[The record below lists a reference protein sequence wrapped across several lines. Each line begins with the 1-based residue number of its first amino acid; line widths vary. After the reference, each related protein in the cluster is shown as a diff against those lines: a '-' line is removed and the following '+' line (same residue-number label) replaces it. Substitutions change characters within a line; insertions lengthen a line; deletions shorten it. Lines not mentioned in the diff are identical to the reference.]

1 MKNLT
6 GLTIAMCQM
15 PVLPGQPRHNID
27 YMIEEMRAA
36 EEREADFIVFPEMVD
51 GYLKGDLYDDK
62 AYLRDVARQ
71 NDRFCQATLGKRIT
85 AIFGS
90 TDITEGKVGEDGR
103 LRKSNAALVARNGQ
117 WLHRTHKFL
126 QPNYRFFDDDRYFFS
141 LRKKLMEQMDRARC
155 TEKSAPDIHGLFPVF
170 EVETR
175 IGALRA
181 GIILCE
187 DMWHEDYAFNPT
199 QYLMEN
205 GAELIFNL
213 SASPWGWQK
222 NRKRHRV
229 VKKLLDKN
237 PAWFC
242 YVNNTGL
249 QNNGKNL
256 IVFDGSSTLY
266 NPDGRI
272 VFEIPPYRKG
282 TCDVVLSGSMP
293 ALAELPQDDTKE
305 MYLAIRCAIH
315 EFFQAFPP
323 ERRVVLIGLS
333 GGIDSSLSA
342 ALFTDVLGPE
352 NVIGVHMPFTFTQTD
367 STNLAKQVAEN
378 LGIHYV
384 VKPIHGI
391 VKAICEA
398 TGAKPGTLSYQ
409 NVQARARMEVLAAM
423 AQDMG
428 GVFSANWNKVEG
440 GQGYGTLYAD
450 IAGALAILGDLVK
463 REEYQLAEYLNRA
476 VYGREVIPRECFEKI
491 PTAELADAQ
500 QDPFDYG
507 NLERRG
513 YHDEMIRAFT
523 EFRKNPEWFLECFLL
538 DSLETELK
546 LEKGTLRRLFPI
558 AQAFVTDLENQ
569 WRQFFGSY
577 FKRVQAPPVVVVS
590 KRAFGFDLRESMLS
604 PYFTDRYY
612 ELKKKVESRDA
623 QNS

>member
-1 MKNLT
+1 
-6 GLTIAMCQM
+6 M
-15 PVLPGQPRHNID
+15 PVLPGQPRQNFD
-27 YMIEEMRAA
+27 YMIGEMQVA
-36 EEREADFIVFPEMVD
+36 EERGADFIVFPEMVS
-51 GYLKGDLYDDK
+51 GYLVGDLYDDE

-71 NDRFCQATLGKRIT
+71 HERFREATHSKRIT

-90 TDITEGKVGEDGR
+90 TDIAEGKVGEDGR
-103 LRKSNAALVARNGQ
+103 LRKSNAGLVVRNGQ

-126 QPNYRFFDDDRYFFS
+126 QPNYRFFDDGRYFFS
-141 LRKKLMEQMDRARC
+141 LRKRFMEQWELARRA
-155 TEKSAPDIHGLFPVF
+155 EKSAPDIHDLFRVL

-175 IGALRA
+175 IGMVRV
-181 GIILCE
+181 GVILCE

-199 QYLMEN
+199 QYLVEN

-222 NRKRHRV
+222 NRKRHQV
-229 VKKLLDKN
+229 VKTLLSKH

-266 NPDGRI
+266 NPEGQI
-272 VFEIPPYRKG
+272 VFEIPPYEKG
-282 TCDVVLSGSMP
+282 TRDAVLREDMP
-293 ALAELPQDDTKE
+293 SLPTGPADDTRE
-305 MYLAIRCAIH
+305 MYLALRCAIH
-315 EFFQAFPP
+315 EFFQSFPR
-323 ERRVVLIGLS
+323 ERRKVLVGLS

-342 ALFTDVLGPE
+342 ALFVDVLGPE
-352 NVIGVHMPFTFTQTD
+352 NVIGVHMPFTFTQAD
-367 STNLAKQVAEN
+367 STNLAEQIAKN
-378 LGIHYV
+378 LDIRYV

-398 TGAKPGTLSYQ
+398 TGVKPGTLSYQ
-409 NVQARARMEVLAAM
+409 NVQARSRMEVLAAM

-463 REEYQLAEYLNRA
+463 REEYQLAEYLNRV
-476 VYGREVIPRECFEKI
+476 VYGREVIPHECFTKI
-491 PTAELADAQ
+491 PTAELEVAQ

-507 NLERRG
+507 SLKRRG

-523 EFRKNPEWFLECFLL
+523 EFRKNPDWFLACFLNG
-538 DSLETELK
+538 SLETELK
-546 LEKGTLRRLFPI
+546 LEEGTLRRLFPT
-558 AQAFVTDLENQ
+558 AKAFVADLEKQ
-569 WRQFFGSY
+569 WRQFYWSY

-590 KRAFGFDLRESMLS
+590 KRAFGFDLRESMLQ
-604 PYFTDRYY
+604 PYFTDRFY
-612 ELKKKVESRDA
+612 ELKAKIEAQDA
-623 QNS
+623 PVS